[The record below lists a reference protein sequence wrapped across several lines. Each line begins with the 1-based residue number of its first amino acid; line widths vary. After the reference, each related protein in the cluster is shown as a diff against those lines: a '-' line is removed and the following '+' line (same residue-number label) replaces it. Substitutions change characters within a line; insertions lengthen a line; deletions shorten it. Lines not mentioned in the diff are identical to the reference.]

1 MAEVEF
7 GELKVSGGKLLL
19 VIPFLGSIGAALW
32 GGFELYQ
39 RLLTAEE
46 AIVSYVSPDFSSYDE
61 ELAVLNTK
69 LDGAEVLI
77 DTVKRA
83 IDQVIVDLSDQID
96 RLQANIDI
104 VERVARDTDDA
115 VAIATRELRDDVYA
129 LEERVND
136 SLRDIDNELRTM
148 RDDLQE
154 RIEKILQNPLNVSE
168 E

>member
-1 MAEVEF
+1 MAEVEL
-7 GELKVSGGKLLL
+7 GDVKVSGGKLLL
-19 VIPFLGSIGAALW
+19 VIPLLGSIGASMW

-83 IDQVIVDLSDQID
+83 IDQDIVDLSDNLD

>member
-7 GELKVSGGKLLL
+7 GDLKVSGGKLLL
-19 VIPFLGSIGAALW
+19 VIPFLGSIAAAMW

-46 AIVSYVSPDFSSYDE
+46 AVTSYVSPDFSNYDE
-61 ELAVLNTK
+61 ALAVITTRM
-69 LDGAEVLI
+69 DTTETLI
-77 DTVKRA
+77 SAVERA
-83 IDQVIVDLSDQID
+83 VDQRIVEISNQID
-96 RLQANIDI
+96 RLQADIDS
-104 VERVARDTDDA
+104 VERTVRATDDT
-115 VAIATRELRDDVYA
+115 VATATRELRDDVYA

-136 SLRDIDNELRTM
+136 SLRDIDNELREM

-154 RIEKILQNPLNVSE
+154 RIQRILDNPLNVE

>member
-83 IDQVIVDLSDQID
+83 IDQDIVDLSDQID